1 MMMMKESLQK
11 KYLKPT
17 IRMIALKA
25 FEILAES
32 GDKDIPFDPGSGTG
46 EALAPEDRSIWSE
59 EYDSWE
65 KYTAWEDE

>member
-1 MMMMKESLQK
+1 
-11 KYLKPT
+11 
-17 IRMIALKA
+17 MIALKA

-32 GDKDIPFDPGSGTG
+32 GDKDIPFNPGSGTG